1 MIALQ
6 ISDILIKSNTIY
18 ESILIRIPDA
28 LPFLFFLNFNIS
40 KSCNGDVFCNNSLN
54 QFNFHYSLKLQLL
67 TKPVVSWQHSFWHS
81 KEGIPKKGAKN
92 LNIID
97 L

>member
-1 MIALQ
+1 MM
-6 ISDILIKSNTIY
+6 T
-18 ESILIRIPDA
+18 
-28 LPFLFFLNFNIS
+28 F
-40 KSCNGDVFCNNSLN
+40 FCNNSLN
-54 QFNFHYSLKLQLL
+54 QFDFHYSLKLQLL

>member
-1 MIALQ
+1 MM
-6 ISDILIKSNTIY
+6 TFY
-18 ESILIRIPDA
+18 
-28 LPFLFFLNFNIS
+28 
-40 KSCNGDVFCNNSLN
+40 CNNSLN
-54 QFNFHYSLKLQLL
+54 QFNFHYSLKLPMP

-97 L
+97 LKLTFRTARH